1 MGQQVSEKIK
11 YTLLCVGLASVLTEW
26 NETICGGAL
35 CMIAAFAK
43 IAKFAIFAKMG
54 KSYACLRWVVK
65 LNAGSTL
72 AARR

>member
-43 IAKFAIFAKMG
+43 IAKFAILQCWIIIRLPAMG
-54 KSYACLRWVVK
+54 SEME
-65 LNAGSTL
+65 
-72 AARR
+72 